1 LTCAAL
7 AVVSGTA
14 LAADVSTPVACGSNG
29 CTHLPTATL
38 QGLLTLPEALQ
49 PAEPPRARPFVLF
62 RVVDLDGATHEVVYV
77 RRDDEALL
85 GFAGAMDWRLVPADD
100 AQLLADAVA
109 GKTPY
114 SAPAAGA
121 PFGRLFA
128 TDEPGGW
135 SAGWLAVI
143 ALAGLAAV
151 AVGVYAFTTAS
162 AGRPR

>member
-1 LTCAAL
+1 VARLSPPT
-7 AVVSGTA
+7 SRRRWR
-14 LAADVSTPVACGSNG
+14 ADRTGARACRRRRSRG
-29 CTHLPTATL
+29 CSRCPRRCSPPSRL
-38 QGLLTLPEALQ
+38 GLG
-49 PAEPPRARPFVLF
+49 PFILL

-85 GFAGAMDWRLVPADD
+85 GFAGATEWRLVPADD

-143 ALAGLAAV
+143 ALVGVAVV